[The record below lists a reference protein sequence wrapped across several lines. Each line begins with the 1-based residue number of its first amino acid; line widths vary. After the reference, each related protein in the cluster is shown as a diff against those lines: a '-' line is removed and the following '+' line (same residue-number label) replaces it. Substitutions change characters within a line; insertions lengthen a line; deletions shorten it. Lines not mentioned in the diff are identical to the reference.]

1 MWCHLLLSMP
11 IIGLVLFVI
20 FPLPL
25 ALPIYLAVALT
36 SLALYRKIFRAMGQ
50 PVITGREGMIG
61 VVAEVVSEVNPYGQ
75 IRYRG
80 EVWSV
85 VSSERLKP
93 GQKVRITGF
102 DGMKAIVEAV
112 QPPEPGG
119 DGSMAMSAPSGALSR

>member
-1 MWCHLLLSMP
+1 MLSMP
-11 IIGLVLFVI
+11 IIGLILFAI
-20 FPLPL
+20 LPFPL

-36 SLALYRKIFRAMGQ
+36 SLALYRKIFKTMRQ
-50 PVITGREGMIG
+50 PVMTGREGMIG

-102 DGMKAIVEAV
+102 DGMKAIVE
-112 QPPEPGG
+112 PIHTPERGS
-119 DGSMAMSAPSGALSR
+119 DGSMAMSDPSGALSR